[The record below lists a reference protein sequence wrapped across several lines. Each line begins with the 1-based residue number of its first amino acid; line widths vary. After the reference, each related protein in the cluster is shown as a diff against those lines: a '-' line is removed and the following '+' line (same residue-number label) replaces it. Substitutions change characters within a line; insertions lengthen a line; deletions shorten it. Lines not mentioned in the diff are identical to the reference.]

1 MKLHPEIIEMIREE
15 LNVKELVFT
24 DDLYDI
30 TIPQLKL
37 NLKTLRKE
45 YKNKE
50 TIHNIQQ
57 TLEKINSDIRDYF
70 NNGKVRQV

>member
-50 TIHNIQQ
+50 TIHDIQQ
-57 TLEKINSDIRDYF
+57 VLEKINSDIRDYF